1 MEKTYYINIRYCIV
15 CILMIGISI
24 FFFYYNIIWCNTY
37 YNYQKIWLN
46 MGFICLIFMWILLTP
61 LFIILI
67 TIFERYFIFK
77 KGIVYIKIKNCIDY
91 FKILFL

>member
-1 MEKTYYINIRYCIV
+1 
-15 CILMIGISI
+15 MIGISI

-46 MGFICLIFMWILLTP
+46 MGIICLLFMWFLLTP

-77 KGIVYIKIKNCIDY
+77 NCIDYIKIKNCIDY

>member
-1 MEKTYYINIRYCIV
+1 
-15 CILMIGISI
+15 
-24 FFFYYNIIWCNTY
+24 
-37 YNYQKIWLN
+37 

-77 KGIVYIKIKNCIDY
+77 NCIDY